1 MPVVRSVSCITHI
14 RYTMEINT
22 LITDGLFASMA
33 AIGFGSI
40 NNTPKSLLP
49 CCGIIAAI
57 GHATRF
63 ALMNSSVHL
72 NIIIAGFTGSIFIG
86 IVSALASRHY
96 RCPYE
101 VLAFPALLPMIP
113 GMYAY
118 GTIQALISYLQTYS
132 DGILSEH
139 YLNLLAYNASMTIL
153 IILFMVVGALIGI
166 FAASSVGVVG
176 KKNM

>member
-1 MPVVRSVSCITHI
+1 
-14 RYTMEINT
+14 MEINT

-101 VLAFPALLPMIP
+101 VLAFPDLLPMIP
-113 GMYAY
+113 GMY
-118 GTIQALISYLQTYS
+118 GNVT
-132 DGILSEH
+132 
-139 YLNLLAYNASMTIL
+139 
-153 IILFMVVGALIGI
+153 
-166 FAASSVGVVG
+166 
-176 KKNM
+176 K